1 MMLPSM
7 AIIRRDLLR
16 AARQKRTFV
25 WVVALVGIT
34 SLFVVAFWPD
44 QAFYYY
50 RGSRVSQDIVF
61 PSIMTWMFAVM
72 LLVTPYAATTIVL
85 ERQRETF
92 DLVRT
97 TRIRPLGFVFAQLFS
112 VLALQLVL
120 ILTTLPVVASVYFLV
135 GLELRNLIVAVGMV
149 VVVMVSCAVAGLYAS
164 SKSQSVLTALVRAY
178 LYAFTVMGGPVIV
191 GALILEVFRLYRLR
205 GSVEEVFAV
214 ASPAF
219 AGIASAVGEVEI
231 FYVIASALIQSV
243 VIVLGLG
250 LTYSNVRR
258 PERETND
265 LWTSALSRLR
275 RPFGR
280 TPGPGAPAIRRQRP
294 IGEYANPVYVKD
306 TRFVGRGHRSL
317 LFGLNLMLFVVAA
330 LIAAPAFFI
339 SVGGSEGNREEA
351 LVTWVVFMWFALGIL
366 APLMTATSIANE
378 DELGNLDMLRVTRIR
393 AREVVLG
400 KFLAGCRLLF
410 PALVVLAALSLVL
423 APLDYHPRMPGGLTT
438 GFVSACLAGLLGLSM
453 GILASAFARTSTRA
467 AIWAFFLTAWMLIL
481 MFLAGALSYEMLRE
495 LHLAPGRNHAL
506 SKAACETVMFL
517 SPPLA
522 WIRNWDDHGQ
532 APTLVTPYWL
542 ANTAFHVVFNGVLVL
557 AACMKLTARWP
568 ANRR

>member
-25 WVVALVGIT
+25 WVVVLVGLT
-34 SLFVVAFWPD
+34 SLFVVTFWPE
-44 QAFYYY
+44 QASYYY

-61 PSIMTWMFAVM
+61 PSVMTWMFAVM

-85 ERQRETF
+85 ERQRETL

-149 VVVMVSCAVAGLYAS
+149 LIVMVSCAVAGLYAS
-164 SKSQSVLTALVRAY
+164 SKSQSVLSALVRAY
-178 LYAFTVMGGPVIV
+178 LYVFTVMGGPVIV
-191 GALILEVFRLYRLR
+191 GALILEVFNLHRI
-205 GSVEEVFAV
+205 GAGVENVFAV

-231 FYVIASALIQSV
+231 ASVIASAVIQGA
-243 VIVLGLG
+243 VIVLGLM
-250 LTYSNVRR
+250 LTYWNVRR
-258 PERETND
+258 PEREARS
-265 LWTSALSRLR
+265 LWEAVLSRLR

-280 TPGPGAPAIRRQRP
+280 APGPGAPATRRQRP
-294 IGEYANPVYVKD
+294 IGDYANPVYVKD

-317 LFGLNLMLFVVAA
+317 LFGLNLLLFAVAA
-330 LIAAPAFFI
+330 LIGVPAFFI
-339 SVGGSEGNREEA
+339 ALGGSQGNREEA
-351 LVTWVVFMWFALGIL
+351 LVVWVVFMWFALGTL

-378 DELGNLDMLRVTRIR
+378 DELGNLDMLRVTRLR

-410 PALVVLAALSLVL
+410 PALLILAALSLVL
-423 APLDYHPRMPGGLTT
+423 APLDFNPRVEGGLRT
-438 GFVSACLAGLLGLSM
+438 GFVSACLAGLMGLSM
-453 GILASAFARTSTRA
+453 GMLASSFARTSIRA
-467 AIWAFFLTAWMLIL
+467 VIWAFFLTAWMLIL
-481 MFLAGALSYEMLRE
+481 MFLAGMFSCVMLQQ
-495 LHLAPGRNHAL
+495 LHLAPGRNHPVSETAY
-506 SKAACETVMFL
+506 ETVMFL

-522 WIRNWDDHGQ
+522 WIRNWDDHGPK
-532 APTLVTPYWL
+532 PTLVTPYWL
-542 ANTAFHVVFNGVLVL
+542 VNTAFHVLFNGVLVGV
-557 AACMKLTARWP
+557 ASRKMTSRWP
-568 ANRR
+568 ASRQ